1 MKQRTYAEEQS
12 GVVVTRGMK
21 NYYTS
26 VNFNVVAVEDYWEY
40 DSVTMTTEIP
50 FTKENFDVV
59 KDVIDA
65 VMADGD
71 TIPVSAVGEVA
82 DLFNV
87 GKISNEVVEAARKV
101 LIDNITKYDVSDNV
115 NGFYVNGQ
123 LMWLDKN
130 MRTSLMNTVTIEK
143 NAGMTTTTF
152 WWDAVSYTFPIE
164 LFEYM
169 LSTLELYAKAC
180 YNKTQEHIA
189 DALQLTTYSALVAY
203 DYTDGYPEML
213 SFNTNG

>member
-1 MKQRTYAEEQS
+1 MKDKSLEIPQ
-12 GVVVTRGMK
+12 GVVITKGLQHT
-21 NYYTS
+21 YTTA
-26 VNFNVVAVEDYWEY
+26 NFNAVALNEGYEY

-59 KDVIDA
+59 GMVVDELLKEPSVL
-65 VMADGD
+65 
-71 TIPVSAVGEVA
+71 PVSVVGEIA
-82 DLFNV
+82 DLFGV
-87 GKISNEVVEAARKV
+87 GKNSTTVIEAARKM
-101 LIDNITKYDVSDNV
+101 LEANITAYDVSDNV
-115 NGFYVNGQ
+115 NGFYVGGQ

>member
-1 MKQRTYAEEQS
+1 MKVTSNDIQE
-12 GVVVTRGMK
+12 GVLVSFGLEKR
-21 NYYTS
+21 YTT
-26 VNFNVVAVEDYWEY
+26 VNFNNVEVEDGYEY
-40 DSVTMTTEIP
+40 NTAEFQTDRP

-65 VMADGD
+65 VLADGD

-87 GKISNEVVEAARKV
+87 GKTSNEVVEAARKV

-189 DALQLTTYSALVAY
+189 DGLQLTTYSALVAY